1 MLVRFEIYSVQR
13 VKNLKYIYLV
23 FGYKSQF
30 KKEIEKKKIAEI
42 LWNKFLS
49 SCFYVNFSMTQVVL
63 NAPAS
68 VI

>member
-30 KKEIEKKKIAEI
+30 KKEIEKKKIVEI
-42 LWNKFLS
+42 LWNNFLS
-49 SCFYVNFSMTQVVL
+49 RCFYVDFYRRQVVI
-63 NAPAS
+63 NAPALE
-68 VI
+68 I